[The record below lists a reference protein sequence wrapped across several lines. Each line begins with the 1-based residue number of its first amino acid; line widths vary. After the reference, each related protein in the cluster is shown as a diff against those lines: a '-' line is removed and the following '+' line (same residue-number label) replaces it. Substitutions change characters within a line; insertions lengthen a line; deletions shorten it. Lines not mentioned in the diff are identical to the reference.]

1 MHRISLRKTSSA
13 ALLMGG
19 SVAATSALA
28 DAPQGGYGSGS
39 GMGHGMMGGYGAD
52 WMGGGYGGLWL
63 PILLVAVIAGLMG
76 WIVARN
82 RK

>member
-19 SVAATSALA
+19 SIAATSALA
-28 DAPQGGYGSGS
+28 DTPQRGYGHGS
-39 GMGHGMMGGYGAD
+39 GMGPGMMGGYGAD
-52 WMGGGYGGLWL
+52 WMGGGYGGPWL
-63 PILLVAVIAGLMG
+63 LIVLVAVIAGLVG